1 MWIIEYCLTKGLKS
15 YFNYELICI
24 KLMFRGDDGEYTCK
38 PASGG
43 EAKVRLHVV
52 RGDIIG

>member
-1 MWIIEYCLTKGLKS
+1 
-15 YFNYELICI
+15 
-24 KLMFRGDDGEYTCK
+24 MFRGDDGEYTCK

-52 RGDIIG
+52 RGDDILV

>member
-1 MWIIEYCLTKGLKS
+1 
-15 YFNYELICI
+15 
-24 KLMFRGDDGEYTCK
+24 MFRGDDGEYTCK

-52 RGDIIG
+52 RGKQNIK